1 MIAAV
6 SPVSAPVTAIV
17 LAHSRPETTLETV
30 DRLQAIE
37 PVREILVVDTG
48 SMGIA
53 AMADARGG
61 KARGVR
67 TADIGIG
74 GRNAGAREA
83 SHELLVMLDDDSWP
97 LPGAVERL
105 AAALEAN
112 PGTAVAGGL
121 VRNVDP
127 AGDVLTDTRV
137 GSFDWWLR
145 AGRPGDGGPAGLPAF
160 FFPEGGCM
168 VRRTP
173 FLEVGGFFEPYHFA
187 AVEMELTTRLVGA
200 GWDVRYVPDALFDH
214 LRAGPEALV
223 TGRTTL
229 HYRIR
234 NQLWYFWLRFPAPVA
249 ARRIVAYGLFDLLEA
264 AARGH
269 PGAWLP
275 AVREAWRERERVRPF
290 RAPLPRAALRR
301 AELNRGRRHLAWL
314 AHQVWSRLS
323 RRGPAASR

>member
-127 AGDVLTDTRV
+127 AGDVLRV
-137 GSFDWWLR
+137 T
-145 AGRPGDGGPAGLPAF
+145 AVPPG
-160 FFPEGGCM
+160 C
-168 VRRTP
+168 RRSSS
-173 FLEVGGFFEPYHFA
+173 
-187 AVEMELTTRLVGA
+187 
-200 GWDVRYVPDALFDH
+200 
-214 LRAGPEALV
+214 
-223 TGRTTL
+223 
-229 HYRIR
+229 
-234 NQLWYFWLRFPAPVA
+234 
-249 ARRIVAYGLFDLLEA
+249 
-264 AARGH
+264 
-269 PGAWLP
+269 
-275 AVREAWRERERVRPF
+275 
-290 RAPLPRAALRR
+290 PRAA
-301 AELNRGRRHLAWL
+301 AWCG
-314 AHQVWSRLS
+314 APRSSRSEASSSRTTSPPWRWS
-323 RRGPAASR
+323 